1 MQKKIPRNNQYIS
14 FLIALSNVV
23 VHTDSCECCPTTLC
37 DEFTT
42 IVKSLIKEYLEI
54 ECDVPPQLLR
64 CLQPNPAFRPTITE
78 LLNLKIFGHKR
89 EEIQPES
96 LEFPELLNF
105 SYNAPGCQMTR
116 REILHEMC
124 YLKQLTVDIPKQHT
138 EILGGVFGEMAKY
151 PIFSIERF
159 VSISRDLSTEEVH
172 NDFCIYSLDV
182 NDVITASE
190 EVDCEIDKYIT
201 TDDTTIDQPTS
212 DKLPFIV
219 NILAQQITSS
229 SKSDCIRYHR
239 IHHAYF
245 RFLAR
250 YAARNPLTVGTVVR
264 RVERVVQSYIP
275 EFLRLPVW
283 MLFLGI
289 DVNAAY
295 DHYKTRSKDVPQCI
309 GSDDIDEETRVI
321 VEDVKRAFST
331 VPIIANEKTR
341 AMLTRV
347 LFSFYK
353 SGEEYCQGIHSVCAV
368 FLSLSFNEAICS
380 ECLHKFEADF
390 VRQYSPENF
399 RIYFIRLCQLLSFH
413 GPRVSPVMSAKI
425 IENSTAIR
433 WFLPLLSLSMKLNS
447 LYQLWD
453 WVLQSPKFAKF
464 MYFLLAYILSCENL
478 ILEFTDPFELILYF
492 NKVEFGSTTTN
503 EQCISQFKSLIQTSP
518 ISYTENHISPSHP
531 SRSVSYTTL
540 ADQAIDES
548 SMVLV
553 PLLDQSDLTFTMY
566 NTTSLYIDMRPEAPY
581 SPLAPKSLRVIF
593 HTTEEVVSDVSTSLN
608 SFETYPAFVV
618 LISDWKSEEE
628 RSAVYLEMMLVAD
641 GLVKGGFSHVCMS
654 AVAFQDLDRQFFN
667 NGEKPTEQEDDVV

>member
-1 MQKKIPRNNQYIS
+1 
-14 FLIALSNVV
+14 
-23 VHTDSCECCPTTLC
+23 
-37 DEFTT
+37 
-42 IVKSLIKEYLEI
+42 
-54 ECDVPPQLLR
+54 
-64 CLQPNPAFRPTITE
+64 
-78 LLNLKIFGHKR
+78 
-89 EEIQPES
+89 
-96 LEFPELLNF
+96 
-105 SYNAPGCQMTR
+105 
-116 REILHEMC
+116 
-124 YLKQLTVDIPKQHT
+124 
-138 EILGGVFGEMAKY
+138 MAKY

-250 YAARNPLTVGTVVR
+250 YAARNPSTVGTVVR

-453 WVLQSPKFAKF
+453 WVLQSPKFA
-464 MYFLLAYILSCENL
+464 N
-478 ILEFTDPFELILYF
+478 
-492 NKVEFGSTTTN
+492 
-503 EQCISQFKSLIQTSP
+503 
-518 ISYTENHISPSHP
+518 YTENHISPSHP

-593 HTTEEVVSDVSTSLN
+593 HTTEEVVSDVSTL
-608 SFETYPAFVV
+608 FVV